1 MTSNIS
7 LAAPAPDARGLPAK
21 SAAQE
26 KTMDLAKFASA
37 KFLKLEDLVK
47 AGRPLL
53 KTIESVAEG
62 NYDKPVLRFTDG
74 TRLSLNAT
82 NVSSIIELFGSTESD
97 DLIKQDIEL
106 YVGVTKYRGADQ
118 DSVLVRKPTPRG
130 SRKAEFGDEI
140 PF

>member
-1 MTSNIS
+1 MTRNASP
-7 LAAPAPDARGLPAK
+7 AAPAPDARGLYAK

-26 KTMDLAKFASA
+26 RTMDLARYASA
-37 KFLKLEDLVK
+37 KFLKLDDLIK

-53 KTIESVAEG
+53 KTIESVTEG

-82 NVSSIIELFGSTESD
+82 NVSTIIELFGSTESD
-97 DLIKQDIEL
+97 DLIRQDIEL
-106 YVGVTKYRGADQ
+106 YVGATRYRGSDQ
-118 DSVLVRKPTPRG
+118 ESVLVRKPAPRE
-130 SRKAEFGDEI
+130 SLKAELDDEI